1 MSDASA
7 AQEIID
13 LARRA
18 VEIFVREERLLDV
31 PSSLP
36 ATLARPAA
44 CFVSIKTNGVDLRG
58 CIGTIEPVHK
68 MLAEEIIA
76 NAASAATRDPRF
88 PPVAVAELPFLRY
101 SVDVISDPVPALLE
115 ELDPKI
121 YGVIVEDEGGLRR
134 GLLLPDLEGVS
145 TVDQQV
151 SIAARKAGIPPTAT
165 LRLFRFRV
173 ERFRAD

>member
-7 AQEIID
+7 AQEIIG

-18 VEIFVREERLLDV
+18 VEFFVREERLLDV
-31 PSSLP
+31 PSSLS

-68 MLAEEIIA
+68 TLAEEIIA

-88 PPVAVAELPFLRY
+88 PPVAAAELPFLRY
-101 SVDVISDPVPALLE
+101 SVDVLSVPEPAQLE

-121 YGVIVEDEGGLRR
+121 YGVIVEDESGLRR

-151 SIAARKAGIPPTAT
+151 SIAARKAGIPTTAT